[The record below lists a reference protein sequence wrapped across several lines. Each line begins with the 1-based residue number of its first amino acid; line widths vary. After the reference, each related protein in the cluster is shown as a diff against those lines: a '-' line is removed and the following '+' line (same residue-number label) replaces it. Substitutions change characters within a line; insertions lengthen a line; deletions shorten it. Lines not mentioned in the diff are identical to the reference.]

1 MKKEEAKKIVELDD
15 ESLKKVVGGLD
26 IVNPFATEL
35 SNEKKISERNC
46 SDFAVDS
53 LRSQKRR

>member
-1 MKKEEAKKIVELDD
+1 MKKEETKKAVELDD

-26 IVNPFATEL
+26 IANPFATET
-35 SNEKKISERNC
+35 SDDREISERNC

-53 LRSQKRR
+53 LRSPKRR